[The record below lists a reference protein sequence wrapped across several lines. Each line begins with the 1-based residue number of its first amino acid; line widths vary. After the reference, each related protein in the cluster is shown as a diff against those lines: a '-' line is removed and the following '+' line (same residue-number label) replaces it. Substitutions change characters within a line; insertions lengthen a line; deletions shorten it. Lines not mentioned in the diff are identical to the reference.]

1 MANAWLTH
9 VKSTM
14 KKYPKMKFKEV
25 LKKAKHTY
33 KKSASSSSSSSCV
46 KKCAKKARKTRKRG
60 ASKKRRGR
68 K

>member
-33 KKSASSSSSSSCV
+33 KKSASSSSCV

>member
-1 MANAWLTH
+1 MANAWLIH

-14 KKYPKMKFKEV
+14 KQNPKMKFKAV

-33 KKSASSSSSSSCV
+33 KKSPSS
-46 KKCAKKARKTRKRG
+46 KKRVKKARKTRKRG
-60 ASKKRRGR
+60 ASKKRGR

>member
-33 KKSASSSSSSSCV
+33 KKSASSSSSSCV

>member
-1 MANAWLTH
+1 MANAWLIH

-14 KKYPKMKFKEV
+14 KQNPKMKFKEV

-33 KKSASSSSSSSCV
+33 KRSPSSSASS
-46 KKCAKKARKTRKRG
+46 KKRGKKARKTRKRG

>member
-33 KKSASSSSSSSCV
+33 KKSASSSCV

-60 ASKKRRGR
+60 ASKKRSGR